1 MSAPNLNDLHTQSG
15 GLHALL
21 WMLYEASCDL
31 DYASDNAPAVAA
43 ANRVSHLIILA
54 RDEAERLG
62 TNIGACI
69 TTQKREQLARKP
81 AAVSPIMALFE
92 QWNSLR
98 DHSDQPGLDDD
109 ELDRRCAQT
118 DAVMKQIG
126 QLPATSAADFAA
138 KLSCI
143 THYGAYSNLG
153 GDCGGLGSAL
163 ICEAAALCGQAEK
176 VSRVPTDH
184 QARGQRNG

>member
-21 WMLYEASCDL
+21 WALYEASNDL
-31 DYASDNAPAVAA
+31 DYSPTSPAFAA
-43 ANRVSHLIILA
+43 ACRLNNLLILA
-54 RDEAERLG
+54 RDEAERLDA
-62 TNIGACI
+62 NIGACI
-69 TTQKREQLARKP
+69 TSQKREQLAHKP
-81 AAVSPIMALFE
+81 AAVSPIMSLFE

-163 ICEAAALCGQAEK
+163 ICEA
-176 VSRVPTDH
+176 
-184 QARGQRNG
+184 

>member
-1 MSAPNLNDLHTQSG
+1 MTAAYTQDDLESDINHLRCLLDQGVTMMQ
-15 GLHALL
+15 GLPHIGDSEQEIAD
-21 WMLYEASCDL
+21 A
-31 DYASDNAPAVAA
+31 
-43 ANRVSHLIILA
+43 IIWVA
-54 RDEAERLG
+54 RDLAKECCDRIAAMPARS
-62 TNIGACI
+62 IGP
-69 TTQKREQLARKP
+69 ARMTGGDRP
-81 AAVSPIMALFE
+81 MADLSPIMALFE
-92 QWNSLR
+92 QWNHLR

>member
-1 MSAPNLNDLHTQSG
+1 MSRWIDQADMTADEIIKCAVQARAVIALCERAAWSDLQNG
-15 GLHALL
+15 ANGIALQQ
-21 WMLYEASCDL
+21 
-31 DYASDNAPAVAA
+31 VAEDIQFA
-43 ANRVSHLIILA
+43 L
-54 RDEAERLG
+54 
-62 TNIGACI
+62 
-69 TTQKREQLARKP
+69 QLAHGLLGP
-81 AAVSPIMALFE
+81 AQDALESHEALKSKGATSPIMSLFE

>member
-43 ANRVSHLIILA
+43 ANRVNHLIILA

-62 TNIGACI
+62 ANIGACI
-69 TTQKREQLARKP
+69 TSQKREQLAHKP

-184 QARGQRNG
+184 QERGQRNG